1 MEKISDSLESYRTA
15 WKVSGQSRKFP
26 DSLESLQRVWKE
38 CGSWNTIKSINTLH
52 CLDRTVW
59 PKNHYNLFLHNTHLL
74 SFASLFLLHYSK
86 WVFIQNI
93 DGNSEHTC
101 GVGLRAVLPVQ
112 RRLLESFIMRRFLP
126 LHFGC
131 SCSKCVQNGFYPKF
145 WKPSAHM

>member
-1 MEKISDSLESYRTA
+1 M
-15 WKVSGQSRKFP
+15 
-26 DSLESLQRVWKE
+26 
-38 CGSWNTIKSINTLH
+38 LH

-93 DGNSEHTC
+93 DGNSEQTC

-112 RRLLESFIMRRFLP
+112 RRLLESLILFNGEPDSPPPVLP
-126 LHFGC
+126 VYWHLMMMMMMMMMMISLHFL
-131 SCSKCVQNGFYPKF
+131 
-145 WKPSAHM
+145 